1 MDYKLRF
8 CYAEVRAP
16 WLWLSPSSDD
26 SSESYSSLLDA
37 SSPLL
42 LESPED
48 EPLPLE
54 LAEPEP
60 LLELKLAFK
69 SLASSREPSSEPSLA
84 AVVVG
89 FWFIILKLVS
99 VLGTCTD
106 INLLYYN
113 LKIIIQSLPL
123 IR

>member
-8 CYAEVRAP
+8 CYAEVRVPLALTTR
-16 WLWLSPSSDD
+16 LWLSPSSDD

-54 LAEPEP
+54 LDEPEP
-60 LLELKLAFK
+60 LRELKVEL
-69 SLASSREPSSEPSLA
+69 LSSSCDPSSYYCSEPSLWA
-84 AVVVG
+84 AATSC
-89 FWFIILKLVS
+89 LLVT
-99 VLGTCTD
+99 VLGTC
-106 INLLYYN
+106 
-113 LKIIIQSLPL
+113 
-123 IR
+123 

>member
-8 CYAEVRAP
+8 CCAEVRAP
-16 WLWLSPSSDD
+16 RFWLSPSSDD

-54 LAEPEP
+54 LDEPEP
-60 LLELKLAFK
+60 LPELKLE
-69 SLASSREPSSEPSLA
+69 LLSSARDPSSEPSSLA
-84 AVVVG
+84 VATSCLLVTVFG
-89 FWFIILKLVS
+89 TYKDIDLLYSNLKL
-99 VLGTCTD
+99 
-106 INLLYYN
+106 
-113 LKIIIQSLPL
+113 
-123 IR
+123 